1 MKSKRSRTYLVSGL
15 TLALIFVAIILVF
28 RDVLPDIV
36 KDLSTVPF
44 WGVLLLLALGFAYE
58 VMESVLCL
66 VIIHHKKPDCTF
78 IDALRVTFLGVFGNI
93 TTLGAGTLPMQSFYL
108 YRRGLDAGSGLGIMA
123 SEYVLHKISVLICA
137 TVALLLGGDWLEQS
151 ASGLARYLLIGY
163 VIGALIVIALTLL
176 YTWDRVLKLVLLLL
190 ALGFAY
196 EVMESVLCLVII
208 HHKKPDCTFIDA
220 LRVTFLG
227 VFGNITTLG
236 AGTLP
241 MQSFYLYRRG
251 LDAGSGLGIM
261 ASEYVLHKISVLI
274 CATVALLLGGDWL
287 EQSASG
293 LARYLLIGYVIGALI
308 VIALMLLYTWDKVL
322 KLVLML
328 LGKLPHTPKWDER
341 REEWANSLTELNREA
356 KKVLLVP
363 SIRVKGIAV
372 SLVKLFVLYSIPYAA
387 LRLVGCTALNFAQAQ
402 LLASLMLLITSALPN
417 VAGVGP
423 MEFAFLLLFAPWADT
438 AIASSALVL
447 YRVATYFF
455 PFLLSVIVFLRE
467 EKKSLKGFDAQSA

>member
-58 VMESVLCL
+58 AMESVLCL

-123 SEYVLHKISVLICA
+123 SEYVLHKISVLIYA

-163 VIGALIVIALTLL
+163 VIGALIVIALT
-176 YTWDRVLKLVLLLL
+176 
-190 ALGFAY
+190 
-196 EVMESVLCLVII
+196 LCLVII

-274 CATVALLLGGDWL
+274 YATVALLLGGDWL

-308 VIALMLLYTWDKVL
+308 VIALTLLYTWDKVL

-341 REEWANSLTELNREA
+341 REKWANSLTELNREA

>member
-58 VMESVLCL
+58 AMESVLCL

-93 TTLGAGTLPMQSFYL
+93 ATLGAGSLPMQSFYL

-123 SEYVLHKISVLICA
+123 SEYVLHKISVLIYA

-176 YTWDRVLKLVLLLL
+176 YTWDRVLKLV
-190 ALGFAY
+190 
-196 EVMESVLCLVII
+196 
-208 HHKKPDCTFIDA
+208 
-220 LRVTFLG
+220 
-227 VFGNITTLG
+227 
-236 AGTLP
+236 
-241 MQSFYLYRRG
+241 
-251 LDAGSGLGIM
+251 
-261 ASEYVLHKISVLI
+261 
-274 CATVALLLGGDWL
+274 
-287 EQSASG
+287 
-293 LARYLLIGYVIGALI
+293 
-308 VIALMLLYTWDKVL
+308 
-322 KLVLML
+322 
-328 LGKLPHTPKWDER
+328 
-341 REEWANSLTELNREA
+341 
-356 KKVLLVP
+356 
-363 SIRVKGIAV
+363 
-372 SLVKLFVLYSIPYAA
+372 
-387 LRLVGCTALNFAQAQ
+387 
-402 LLASLMLLITSALPN
+402 LMLLITSALPN

>member
-1 MKSKRSRTYLVSGL
+1 M
-15 TLALIFVAIILVF
+15 
-28 RDVLPDIV
+28 
-36 KDLSTVPF
+36 PF

-123 SEYVLHKISVLICA
+123 SEYVLHKISVLIYA

-176 YTWDRVLKLVLLLL
+176 YTWD
-190 ALGFAY
+190 
-196 EVMESVLCLVII
+196 
-208 HHKKPDCTFIDA
+208 
-220 LRVTFLG
+220 
-227 VFGNITTLG
+227 
-236 AGTLP
+236 
-241 MQSFYLYRRG
+241 
-251 LDAGSGLGIM
+251 
-261 ASEYVLHKISVLI
+261 
-274 CATVALLLGGDWL
+274 
-287 EQSASG
+287 
-293 LARYLLIGYVIGALI
+293 
-308 VIALMLLYTWDKVL
+308 KVL

-341 REEWANSLTELNREA
+341 REKWANSLTELNREA

-387 LRLVGCTALNFAQAQ
+387 LRLVGCTA
-402 LLASLMLLITSALPN
+402 LMLLITSALPN

>member
-58 VMESVLCL
+58 AMESVLCL

-123 SEYVLHKISVLICA
+123 SEYVLHKISVLIYA

-176 YTWDRVLKLVLLLL
+176 YTWD
-190 ALGFAY
+190 
-196 EVMESVLCLVII
+196 
-208 HHKKPDCTFIDA
+208 
-220 LRVTFLG
+220 
-227 VFGNITTLG
+227 
-236 AGTLP
+236 
-241 MQSFYLYRRG
+241 
-251 LDAGSGLGIM
+251 
-261 ASEYVLHKISVLI
+261 
-274 CATVALLLGGDWL
+274 
-287 EQSASG
+287 
-293 LARYLLIGYVIGALI
+293 
-308 VIALMLLYTWDKVL
+308 KVL
-322 KLVLML
+322 KLV
-328 LGKLPHTPKWDER
+328 
-341 REEWANSLTELNREA
+341 
-356 KKVLLVP
+356 
-363 SIRVKGIAV
+363 
-372 SLVKLFVLYSIPYAA
+372 
-387 LRLVGCTALNFAQAQ
+387 
-402 LLASLMLLITSALPN
+402 LMLLITSALPN

-447 YRVATYFF
+447 YRMATYFF

>member
-58 VMESVLCL
+58 AMESVLCL

-93 TTLGAGTLPMQSFYL
+93 ATLGAGTLPMQSFYL

-123 SEYVLHKISVLICA
+123 SEYVLHKISVLIYA
-137 TVALLLGGDWLEQS
+137 TV
-151 ASGLARYLLIGY
+151 
-163 VIGALIVIALTLL
+163 T
-176 YTWDRVLKLVLLLL
+176 
-190 ALGFAY
+190 
-196 EVMESVLCLVII
+196 
-208 HHKKPDCTFIDA
+208 
-220 LRVTFLG
+220 
-227 VFGNITTLG
+227 
-236 AGTLP
+236 
-241 MQSFYLYRRG
+241 
-251 LDAGSGLGIM
+251 
-261 ASEYVLHKISVLI
+261 
-274 CATVALLLGGDWL
+274 
-287 EQSASG
+287 
-293 LARYLLIGYVIGALI
+293 
-308 VIALMLLYTWDKVL
+308 LLYTWDKVL

-328 LGKLPHTPKWDER
+328 LDKLPHTPKWDER
-341 REEWANSLTELNREA
+341 REKWANSLTELNREA

-447 YRVATYFF
+447 YRVATYFV

>member
-15 TLALIFVAIILVF
+15 TLALIFVAIILIF

-58 VMESVLCL
+58 AMESVLCL

-176 YTWDRVLKLVLLLL
+176 YTWD
-190 ALGFAY
+190 
-196 EVMESVLCLVII
+196 
-208 HHKKPDCTFIDA
+208 
-220 LRVTFLG
+220 
-227 VFGNITTLG
+227 
-236 AGTLP
+236 
-241 MQSFYLYRRG
+241 
-251 LDAGSGLGIM
+251 
-261 ASEYVLHKISVLI
+261 
-274 CATVALLLGGDWL
+274 
-287 EQSASG
+287 
-293 LARYLLIGYVIGALI
+293 
-308 VIALMLLYTWDKVL
+308 KVL

-341 REEWANSLTELNREA
+341 REKWANSLTELNREA

-372 SLVKLFVLYSIPYAA
+372 SLVKLFVLYSIPYA
-387 LRLVGCTALNFAQAQ
+387 
-402 LLASLMLLITSALPN
+402 ALPN

>member
-78 IDALRVTFLGVFGNI
+78 IDALRVTFLGVFGNS
-93 TTLGAGTLPMQSFYL
+93 TTQSFYL

-123 SEYVLHKISVLICA
+123 SEYVLHKISVLIYA

-176 YTWDRVLKLVLLLL
+176 YTWD
-190 ALGFAY
+190 
-196 EVMESVLCLVII
+196 
-208 HHKKPDCTFIDA
+208 
-220 LRVTFLG
+220 
-227 VFGNITTLG
+227 
-236 AGTLP
+236 
-241 MQSFYLYRRG
+241 
-251 LDAGSGLGIM
+251 
-261 ASEYVLHKISVLI
+261 
-274 CATVALLLGGDWL
+274 
-287 EQSASG
+287 
-293 LARYLLIGYVIGALI
+293 
-308 VIALMLLYTWDKVL
+308 KVL

-341 REEWANSLTELNREA
+341 REKWANSLTELNREA

-447 YRVATYFF
+447 YRVATYFV

>member
-1 MKSKRSRTYLVSGL
+1 MKSKRSRTYFVSGL

-93 TTLGAGTLPMQSFYL
+93 ATLGAGTLPMQSFYL

-123 SEYVLHKISVLICA
+123 SEYVLHKISVLIYA

-176 YTWDRVLKLVLLLL
+176 YTWD
-190 ALGFAY
+190 
-196 EVMESVLCLVII
+196 
-208 HHKKPDCTFIDA
+208 
-220 LRVTFLG
+220 
-227 VFGNITTLG
+227 
-236 AGTLP
+236 
-241 MQSFYLYRRG
+241 
-251 LDAGSGLGIM
+251 
-261 ASEYVLHKISVLI
+261 
-274 CATVALLLGGDWL
+274 
-287 EQSASG
+287 
-293 LARYLLIGYVIGALI
+293 
-308 VIALMLLYTWDKVL
+308 KVL
-322 KLVLML
+322 KLV
-328 LGKLPHTPKWDER
+328 
-341 REEWANSLTELNREA
+341 
-356 KKVLLVP
+356 
-363 SIRVKGIAV
+363 
-372 SLVKLFVLYSIPYAA
+372 
-387 LRLVGCTALNFAQAQ
+387 
-402 LLASLMLLITSALPN
+402 LMLLITSALPN

>member
-123 SEYVLHKISVLICA
+123 SEYVLHKISVLIYA

-176 YTWDRVLKLVLLLL
+176 YTWD
-190 ALGFAY
+190 
-196 EVMESVLCLVII
+196 
-208 HHKKPDCTFIDA
+208 
-220 LRVTFLG
+220 
-227 VFGNITTLG
+227 
-236 AGTLP
+236 
-241 MQSFYLYRRG
+241 
-251 LDAGSGLGIM
+251 
-261 ASEYVLHKISVLI
+261 
-274 CATVALLLGGDWL
+274 
-287 EQSASG
+287 
-293 LARYLLIGYVIGALI
+293 
-308 VIALMLLYTWDKVL
+308 KVL
-322 KLVLML
+322 KLVLM
-328 LGKLPHTPKWDER
+328 
-341 REEWANSLTELNREA
+341 
-356 KKVLLVP
+356 LLVP

-447 YRVATYFF
+447 YRVATYFV

>member
-44 WGVLLLLALGFAYE
+44 WGVLLLL
-58 VMESVLCL
+58 
-66 VIIHHKKPDCTF
+66 
-78 IDALRVTFLGVFGNI
+78 
-93 TTLGAGTLPMQSFYL
+93 
-108 YRRGLDAGSGLGIMA
+108 
-123 SEYVLHKISVLICA
+123 
-137 TVALLLGGDWLEQS
+137 
-151 ASGLARYLLIGY
+151 
-163 VIGALIVIALTLL
+163 
-176 YTWDRVLKLVLLLL
+176 
-190 ALGFAY
+190 
-196 EVMESVLCLVII
+196 
-208 HHKKPDCTFIDA
+208 
-220 LRVTFLG
+220 
-227 VFGNITTLG
+227 
-236 AGTLP
+236 
-241 MQSFYLYRRG
+241 
-251 LDAGSGLGIM
+251 
-261 ASEYVLHKISVLI
+261 
-274 CATVALLLGGDWL
+274 
-287 EQSASG
+287 
-293 LARYLLIGYVIGALI
+293 
-308 VIALMLLYTWDKVL
+308 
-322 KLVLML
+322 
-328 LGKLPHTPKWDER
+328 GKLPHTPKWDER
-341 REEWANSLTELNREA
+341 REKWANSLTELNREA

>member
-123 SEYVLHKISVLICA
+123 SEYVLHKISVLIYA

-176 YTWDRVLKLVLLLL
+176 YTWD
-190 ALGFAY
+190 
-196 EVMESVLCLVII
+196 
-208 HHKKPDCTFIDA
+208 
-220 LRVTFLG
+220 
-227 VFGNITTLG
+227 
-236 AGTLP
+236 
-241 MQSFYLYRRG
+241 
-251 LDAGSGLGIM
+251 
-261 ASEYVLHKISVLI
+261 
-274 CATVALLLGGDWL
+274 
-287 EQSASG
+287 
-293 LARYLLIGYVIGALI
+293 
-308 VIALMLLYTWDKVL
+308 KVL

-341 REEWANSLTELNREA
+341 REKWANSLTELNREA

-372 SLVKLFVLYSIPYAA
+372 SLVKLFVLYSIP
-387 LRLVGCTALNFAQAQ
+387 
-402 LLASLMLLITSALPN
+402 
-417 VAGVGP
+417 
-423 MEFAFLLLFAPWADT
+423 
-438 AIASSALVL
+438 
-447 YRVATYFF
+447 
-455 PFLLSVIVFLRE
+455 
-467 EKKSLKGFDAQSA
+467 

>member
-123 SEYVLHKISVLICA
+123 SEYVLHKISVLIYA

-176 YTWDRVLKLVLLLL
+176 YTWD
-190 ALGFAY
+190 
-196 EVMESVLCLVII
+196 
-208 HHKKPDCTFIDA
+208 
-220 LRVTFLG
+220 
-227 VFGNITTLG
+227 
-236 AGTLP
+236 
-241 MQSFYLYRRG
+241 
-251 LDAGSGLGIM
+251 
-261 ASEYVLHKISVLI
+261 
-274 CATVALLLGGDWL
+274 
-287 EQSASG
+287 
-293 LARYLLIGYVIGALI
+293 
-308 VIALMLLYTWDKVL
+308 KVL

-341 REEWANSLTELNREA
+341 REKWANSLTELNREA

-387 LRLVGCTALNFAQAQ
+387 CAGTAARLADAAHHKRAAERRGRGPDGVCVFAAFRPVGGHGNRLVG
-402 LLASLMLLITSALPN
+402 
-417 VAGVGP
+417 AG
-423 MEFAFLLLFAPWADT
+423 T
-438 AIASSALVL
+438 
-447 YRVATYFF
+447 
-455 PFLLSVIVFLRE
+455 LSRGDVFLPVPSERDRVSPRGE
-467 EKKSLKGFDAQSA
+467 EIFERL